1 MDVHPTKNVSIGSDP
16 YPYLWLHES
25 SSSPPPHAAGHAEEH
40 PAPWRDPPP
49 GRRRPLRTT
58 RLPTPRPR
66 KRPFDGHVQMEND
79 DKYVIKPLELDGID
93 GFPEIFRTHVSALE
107 GKETGHLCPINVF
120 LTSNIGSGK
129 FPHQFQEDQAVLR
142 SDGYSLLR
150 SWPTPNGE
158 QRHIWENDQEQP
170 LKTTFPPNGKN
181 NNCLASYSMKKRES
195 NLCPTLCQALLP
207 SGPNR
212 VGHKLLQ

>member
-1 MDVHPTKNVSIGSDP
+1 MVYGLLQIH
-16 YPYLWLHES
+16 LWLHES
-25 SSSPPPHAAGHAEEH
+25 SSSPPPHAARNTEEH
-40 PAPWRDPPP
+40 PGPWRDPPP
-49 GRRRPLRTT
+49 GRRLPLRTT

-66 KRPFDGHVQMEND
+66 WWPFDGHFQMEND
-79 DKYVIKPLELDGID
+79 DKYLINHWNWMELVGSPKFSELMSVRLKEKKQDTYVLSMFFWHQTSG
-93 GFPEIFRTHVSALE
+93 PEIFPTNSRKIRLFWDLMGIHCWPT
-107 GKETGHLCPINVF
+107 
-120 LTSNIGSGK
+120 
-129 FPHQFQEDQAVLR
+129 
-142 SDGYSLLR
+142 R

-158 QRHIWENDQEQP
+158 QRHIWENDQQQP

-195 NLCPTLCQALLP
+195 NLCPTLCQALFP